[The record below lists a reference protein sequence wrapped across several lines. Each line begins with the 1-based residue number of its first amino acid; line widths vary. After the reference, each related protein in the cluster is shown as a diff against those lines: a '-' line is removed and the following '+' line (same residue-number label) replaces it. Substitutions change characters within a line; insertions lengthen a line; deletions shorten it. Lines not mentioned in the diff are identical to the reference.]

1 MRNLIFRLFLRLFG
15 FTIHK
20 KKGHAKGTIL
30 ILIDGLSYDALL
42 LAITKK
48 QCPTIKKL
56 LTKKGFLIQ
65 PYYCGLPAATTAT
78 EALLFYGNK
87 ANIPG
92 FTWYDRTLH
101 TFVRGNRSLELAP
114 FEDAYPKKRNLLQD
128 GSAIMSVYT
137 GGATELSVSGRNLTF
152 SKSKPMITAMHY
164 LLMSI
169 LYPIQL
175 FRAIAL
181 TGKMLFLYY
190 RSDVESAKEM
200 MSGLFLGQFSC
211 FLTEIEIMRNTKRI
225 FVDFLLYDEMA
236 HEHGPTHPSALS
248 SLKLIDRYIKRIC
261 NTARHS
267 GMEYD
272 IIILS
277 DHGQTNSIPYDLTMN
292 RSEREISS
300 ALQDPARTILKTYG
314 GFVPDKKDKSLY
326 LVPAGSTLQLYFSE
340 SLHTPM
346 TYTQLTTLYPSF
358 IRTILDYPGFGWVLI
373 REEHGGRLL
382 IGKHGSLRF
391 DKSGRHTLS
400 GDPLKHIPKRDM
412 ELTIQSFKEYSQFP
426 NNGDLVLFGAVI
438 NGAVVSFEKHKGT
451 HGGFF
456 GPMVTPFIISKLELE
471 KEDSMEGI
479 FRKIEYNMR

>member
-1 MRNLIFRLFLRLFG
+1 MRDIIFRIFLRLFG

-20 KKGHAKGTIL
+20 KQGHAKGTIL

-42 LAITKK
+42 FGITKR

-56 LTKKGFLIQ
+56 LTKKGFFIQ

-78 EALLFYGNK
+78 EALLFYGNNT
-87 ANIPG
+87 NIPG
-92 FTWYDRTLH
+92 FTWYDRTLG
-101 TFVRGNRSLELAP
+101 TFVRGNRSLDLAP
-114 FEDAYPKKRNLLQD
+114 FEDTYPKKRNLLKD

-152 SKSKPMITAMHY
+152 SKSRPMITAAHY
-164 LLMSI
+164 LLMSL

-236 HEHGPTHPSALS
+236 HEHGPTHPTALS
-248 SLKLIDRYIKRIC
+248 SLKLIDRYIKRIH
-261 NTARHS
+261 NTAHHS

-277 DHGQTNSIPYDLTMN
+277 DHGQTNSIPYDLKEN
-292 RSEREISS
+292 RSTREIQS
-300 ALQDPARTILKTYG
+300 ALKDPARTVLKTYG
-314 GFVPDKKDKSLY
+314 GFVPNPKDKSLY
-326 LVPAGSTLQLYFSE
+326 VVPAGSTLQLYFSE
-340 SLHTPM
+340 SLNAPM
-346 TYTQLTTLYPSF
+346 THSQLGALYPSF
-358 IRTILDYPGFGWVLI
+358 IQELLDCRGFGWVLV
-373 REEHGGRLL
+373 REQDGGRLL
-382 IGKHGSLRF
+382 IGKHGSLHF
-391 DKSGRHTLS
+391 DNSGKHTIS
-400 GDPLKHIPKRDM
+400 GDPLKQIPKRDL
-412 ELTIQSFKEYSQFP
+412 ELTIHSFREYSLFP
-426 NNGDLVLFGAVI
+426 NNGDLVIFGAVT
-438 NGAVVSFEKHKGT
+438 NGSVVSFEKHKGT

-456 GPMVTPFIISKLELE
+456 GPMVTPFIISKLQLE
-471 KEDSMEGI
+471 KTDSMEGI